1 MAQFI
6 DRRVVAVVA
15 TMTLALVALLGGLA
29 ESSRAASSP
38 TASQASLRSILRKF
52 EKKLKTLDSSVS
64 KLSRSL
70 PRTYLTINNANNT
83 FLKITDANSQ
93 FLKIG
98 DANAQFLKTT
108 DANRTYLPASAASSF
123 MQGNGNV
130 VTGALPSLTTTPQQL
145 LSLPGGTIVV
155 KVSDV
160 PGPGRVVSIHNG
172 TPNALAAVVDI
183 GDGSGST
190 AKALNANA
198 DTNLPAVSAAAAEIR
213 LQIFPGATF
222 RSVVSILIGLNQ
234 PQAVAQA
241 FTGGV

>member
-6 DRRVVAVVA
+6 DRRMAAAVAAA
-15 TMTLALVALLGGLA
+15 TLALLGGLTA
-29 ESSRAASSP
+29 SSQAASSRAS
-38 TASQASLRSILRKF
+38 TLASLRTSLRKF
-52 EKKLKTLDSSVS
+52 EKKLKTLDSTVS

-70 PRTYLTINNANNT
+70 PNTYLTINDANNT
-83 FLKITDANSQ
+83 

-98 DANAQFLKTT
+98 DANAQFLRAS
-108 DANRTYLPASAASSF
+108 DASRTYLPASAASSF
-123 MQGNGNV
+123 VQGNGNV
-130 VTGALPSLTTTPQQL
+130 VSGALPSLTTTPQQL
-145 LSLPGGTIVV
+145 LSLPGGIIVV
-155 KVSDV
+155 KAADV
-160 PGPGRVVSIHNG
+160 PAAGFTVTIHNG
-172 TPNALAAVVDI
+172 TANTLAAVVDM

-190 AKALNANA
+190 ARTFNANA
-198 DTNLPAVSAAAAEIR
+198 DTNLPAVPAAAAEIR